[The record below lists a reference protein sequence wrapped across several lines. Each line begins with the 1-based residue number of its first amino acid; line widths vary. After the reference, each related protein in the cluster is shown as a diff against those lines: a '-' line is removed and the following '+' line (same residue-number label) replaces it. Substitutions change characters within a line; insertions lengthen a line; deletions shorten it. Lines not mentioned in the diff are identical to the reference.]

1 MFLTLVLYVFFTLIL
16 ISGICLD
23 RYGTGTPSTGGQ
35 TVNIKSKSLANPRWR
50 RVVFK
55 ISGAAL
61 AGTVPQNIDPKVS
74 F

>member
-1 MFLTLVLYVFFTLIL
+1 MEFVL

-23 RYGTGTPSTGGQ
+23 RYGTGT
-35 TVNIKSKSLANPRWR
+35 VNIKSKSLTNPRWR

-61 AGTVPQNIDPKVS
+61 AGTVPQNIDPKVC
-74 F
+74 FKLFTCIEI